1 MLFKTNEFKVFSDDR
16 ISNLQ
21 LKLVVVSSIYIHT
34 IYINF
39 FASIKRIIIMKFMNS
54 ICVEKGSSKICEQYA
69 CVIQT
74 KIISCQQRKLKFCI
88 CINSSAI
95 ILPYVIPL
103 RRQFERTSLIQKFI
117 FFIETT
123 IDIFLLHQHNSEP
136 FKNHSRQQIF
146 IRRLGII
153 IIWQISKGSRTMNQQ

>member
-1 MLFKTNEFKVFSDDR
+1 MFFKTNIFKILSFDR
-16 ISNLQ
+16 ASNLQ
-21 LKLVVVSSIYIHT
+21 LKLVVVYSIYIHT

-39 FASIKRIIIMKFMNS
+39 FASIKRIIIMKFTSS

-95 ILPYVIPL
+95 ILPYVISYVGSL
-103 RRQFERTSLIQKFI
+103 REDCLFFFSFRQQLI
-117 FFIETT
+117 FFL
-123 IDIFLLHQHNSEP
+123 FSNAA
-136 FKNHSRQQIF
+136 NHSRITQGSKF

-153 IIWQISKGSRTMNQQ
+153 IV

>member
-1 MLFKTNEFKVFSDDR
+1 MFKILSFDR
-16 ISNLQ
+16 TSNLQ
-21 LKLVVVSSIYIHT
+21 LKLVVVYSIYIHT

-39 FASIKRIIIMKFMNS
+39 FASIKRIIIMKFTSS

-69 CVIQT
+69 CVIQA

-117 FFIETT
+117 FSLKQQLIFFFYINTT
-123 IDIFLLHQHNSEP
+123 A
-136 FKNHSRQQIF
+136 NHSR
-146 IRRLGII
+146 II
-153 IIWQISKGSRTMNQQ
+153 QGSKFSYEDLVSLLFGKSQKGQGR